1 MTQPLQGIR
10 VLELGNFIAGPLCGM
25 LLADMGAD
33 VIKIEPPK
41 TGDMMRAS
49 PPVINGESL
58 VFSTIN
64 RNKRSIAVDLK
75 KPGARE
81 LLLKMAATADVWL
94 ENFRPG
100 VLDSL
105 KLGPEEVK
113 AVNPKI
119 AYISVSGFGQTGPYR
134 RRAAVNLII
143 EAASGTLS
151 VTGEPGEIPMRPG
164 LQTADV
170 FGAMFAAYATLTALL
185 GAARHGEGRVADVS
199 LVEASIA
206 AAMFETAEYLNMGTV
221 PQALG
226 RGHRLTAP
234 YTIFKTRDGKY
245 VATGAPNNE
254 LFKKL
259 LTALKLEKHLLDERF
274 STYSSRKIHEDEVTG
289 LVADAILQIDVAALE
304 DLLVGAGVPCSRVND
319 YAEVFNNPQAEARGL
334 VQEIDHPKLGR
345 QRMARNPVLFDH
357 GGPTIESPAPVLG
370 QHTEELLAEYGYA
383 AAEISTLLETGV
395 VAAAA

>member
-1 MTQPLQGIR
+1 MAQALAGIR
-10 VLELGNFIAGPLCGM
+10 ILELGNFIAGPLCGM

-33 VIKIEPPK
+33 VIKVEPPK
-41 TGDMMRAS
+41 AGDMMRAS

-58 VFSTIN
+58 VFTTIN
-64 RNKRSIAVDLK
+64 RNKRSIALDLK

-81 LLLKMAATADVWL
+81 VLLKMAATADVWL
-94 ENFRPG
+94 ENYRPG
-100 VLDSL
+100 VLESL
-105 KLGPEEVK
+105 GLGPEDVK

-119 AYISVSGFGQTGPYR
+119 AYVSVSGFGQTGPYR

-143 EAASGTLS
+143 EAASGALS

-170 FGAMFAAYATLTALL
+170 FGAMFATYAVLTALL

-259 LTALKLEKHLLDERF
+259 LTALSLERHLSDERF
-274 STYSSRKIHEDEVTG
+274 ATYSLRKDHEHEVTG
-289 LVADAILQIDVAALE
+289 IVAEAILRLDAGPLE
-304 DLLVGAGVPCSRVND
+304 DLLVEAGVPCSRVND
-319 YAEVFNNPQAEARGL
+319 YAEVFNNPQAATRDL
-334 VQEIDHPKLGR
+334 VKEIEHPKLGR
-345 QRMARNPVLFDH
+345 QRLARNPVLFDH
-357 GGPTIESPAPVLG
+357 DGPTITRPAPVLG
-370 QHTEELLAEYGYA
+370 QHSQTLLAEYGYG
-383 AAEISTLLETGV
+383 AAEIDTLITAGV
-395 VAAAA
+395 VVQA

>member
-1 MTQPLQGIR
+1 MAQALAGIR

-33 VIKIEPPK
+33 VIKVEPPK
-41 TGDMMRAS
+41 AGDMMRAS

-58 VFSTIN
+58 VFTTIN
-64 RNKRSIAVDLK
+64 RNKRSIALDLK

-81 LLLKMAATADVWL
+81 VLLKMAATADVWL
-94 ENFRPG
+94 ENYRPG
-100 VLDSL
+100 VLESL
-105 KLGPEEVK
+105 GLGPEDVK
-113 AVNPKI
+113 AANPKI
-119 AYISVSGFGQTGPYR
+119 AYVSVSGFGQTGPYR

-143 EAASGTLS
+143 EAASGALS

-170 FGAMFAAYATLTALL
+170 FGAMFATYAVLTALL

-254 LFKKL
+254 LFRKL
-259 LTALKLEKHLLDERF
+259 LTALGMERHLNDERF
-274 STYSSRKIHEDEVTG
+274 ATYSLRKDHEHEVTG
-289 LVADAILQIDVAALE
+289 IVAEAILRLDAGPLE
-304 DLLVGAGVPCSRVND
+304 DLLVEAGVPCSRVND
-319 YAEVFNNPQAEARGL
+319 YAEVFNNPQAATRDL
-334 VQEIDHPKLGR
+334 VEEIEHPKLGR
-345 QRMARNPVLFDH
+345 QRLARNPVLFDH
-357 GGPTIESPAPVLG
+357 DGPTITRPAPVLG
-370 QHTEELLAEYGYA
+370 QHSQTLLAEYGYG
-383 AAEISTLLETGV
+383 AAEIEALITAGV
-395 VAAAA
+395 VVQA

>member
-1 MTQPLQGIR
+1 MAQALAGIR

-33 VIKIEPPK
+33 VIKVEPPK
-41 TGDMMRAS
+41 AGDMMRAS

-58 VFSTIN
+58 VFTTIN
-64 RNKRSIAVDLK
+64 RNKRSIALDLK

-81 LLLKMAATADVWL
+81 VLLKMAATADVWL
-94 ENFRPG
+94 ENYRPG
-100 VLDSL
+100 VLESL
-105 KLGPEEVK
+105 GLGPEDVK

-119 AYISVSGFGQTGPYR
+119 AYVSVSGFGQTGPYR

-143 EAASGTLS
+143 EAASGALS

-170 FGAMFAAYATLTALL
+170 FGAMFATYAVLTALL
-185 GAARHGEGRVADVS
+185 GAARHGEGRVADIS

-259 LTALKLEKHLLDERF
+259 LTALGLEQHLNDQRF
-274 STYSSRKIHEDEVTG
+274 ATYSLRKDHEHEVTG
-289 LVADAILQIDVAALE
+289 IVAEAILRLDAGPLE
-304 DLLVGAGVPCSRVND
+304 DLLVEAGVPCSRVND
-319 YAEVFNNPQAEARGL
+319 YAEVFNNPQAATRDL
-334 VQEIDHPKLGR
+334 VKEIEHPKLGK
-345 QRMARNPVLFDH
+345 QRLARNPVLFDH
-357 GGPTIESPAPVLG
+357 DGPTITRPAPVLG
-370 QHTEELLAEYGYA
+370 QHSCALLAEYGYG
-383 AAEISTLLETGV
+383 AAEIDALITAGV
-395 VAAAA
+395 VVQA

>member
-10 VLELGNFIAGPLCGM
+10 ILELGNFIAGPLSGM

-49 PPVINGESL
+49 PPVINGEGL
-58 VFSTIN
+58 VFATLN
-64 RNKRSIAVDLK
+64 RNKRSLALDLK

-81 LLLKMAATADVWL
+81 VLLKLAAKADVWL
-94 ENFRPG
+94 ENYRPG
-100 VLDSL
+100 VLESL
-105 KLGPEEVK
+105 GLGAEDVK
-113 AVNPKI
+113 TVNPKI
-119 AYISVSGFGQTGPYR
+119 VYVSVSGFGQTGPYR

-143 EAASGTLS
+143 EAASGVLS

-170 FGAMFAAYATLTALL
+170 FGAMFATYAVLTGLL
-185 GAARHGEGRVADVS
+185 GAVRHGEGRVADVS

-206 AAMFETAEYLNMGTV
+206 AAVFETAEYLNVGTV

-259 LTALKLEKHLLDERF
+259 LTALKLEQHLSNGHF
-274 STYSSRKIHEDEVTG
+274 ATYSSRKLHETEVTD
-289 LVADAILQIDVAALE
+289 LVAAAIAEIDAATLE

-319 YAEVFNNPQAEARGL
+319 YAEVFNNPQAAARGL
-334 VQEIDHPKLGR
+334 VEEISHPRLGK

-357 GGPTIESPAPVLG
+357 GGPSIDRPGPMLG
-370 QHTEELLAEYGYA
+370 QHTEALLAEYGYT
-383 AAEISTLLETGV
+383 AAEIRALLDAG
-395 VAAAA
+395 VAAA